1 LKEGS
6 DMATEEPMEAKQTKK
21 SIKKQVKRLIK
32 GYGADKALALVTE
45 LAATAPVPPK
55 AEKVKEA
62 TAKN

>member
-1 LKEGS
+1 
-6 DMATEEPMEAKQTKK
+6 MATEEPIEAKQTKK

-32 GYGADKALALVTE
+32 GYGAEKALVLVTE